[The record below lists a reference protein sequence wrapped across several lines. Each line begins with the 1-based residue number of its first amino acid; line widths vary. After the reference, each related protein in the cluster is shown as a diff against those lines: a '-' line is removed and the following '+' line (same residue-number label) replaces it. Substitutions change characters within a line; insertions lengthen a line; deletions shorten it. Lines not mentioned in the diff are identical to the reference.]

1 MGQYAYVVYK
11 RLELEKCLPE
21 ILKERLPSISNFKE
35 EMTRPWELLVLSFSV
50 SNRMIAFEV
59 LV

>member
-1 MGQYAYVVYK
+1 MKGHWEEGQQKYNKCWTMGQYAYVVYK

-35 EMTRPWELLVLSFSV
+35 EMTRP
-50 SNRMIAFEV
+50 
-59 LV
+59 